1 MSYFDK
7 FAHRGIPFMENRES
21 GKMSDI
27 LNKVLHIED
36 YGWLT
41 DDDGEQYP
49 VIAFRED
56 KKRFYFGGLA
66 LGEMLSQVDTD
77 GMRDEVLKV
86 GIKLSERTSRKAH
99 RKYVGFD
106 IIEE

>member
-7 FAHRGIPFMENRES
+7 FTHRGLPFMEGRES

-36 YGWLT
+36 YGWLV
-41 DDDGEQYP
+41 DDAGGQYP
-49 VIAFRED
+49 VITFKED
-56 KKRFYFGGLA
+56 RKHFYFGGLA
-66 LGEMLSQVDTD
+66 LSEMLSQVDID
-77 GMRDEVLKV
+77 GMRNEVLKV
-86 GIKLSERTSRKAH
+86 GIKLHERTSRKAH